1 MRAIIDGAL
10 ARKRSTIGLL
20 VGLIIAG
27 IASVIAIPK
36 ESTPDVQIPIVY
48 VTVSQSG
55 ISPEDAER
63 LLVKPME
70 NRFQQIEGIKEMTS
84 SAYQGGGYVQME
96 FNAGYDIDKALDDA
110 WIARDE
116 VIPELPDDA
125 DDPSVHEVNL
135 SLFPIITITLS
146 SQLPER
152 ITRSIAT
159 NLSDSIKALPNVLE
173 ADVSGTLREYVEV
186 LLNPA
191 RMESYFISPEQVLAI
206 VARNNRV
213 IRAGDMDTGAGR
225 FTVQVPGLY
234 TNSEDILNLPIRANG
249 EQVVLLRDI
258 ADVRPTFREA
268 ETFSRVNGKNGIS
281 IGVSKRIGTNIIETI
296 EGVKTIVEREAETW
310 PEGVTFAYSGDEST
324 VIRGMLSD
332 LGNTVIV
339 SILLVV
345 VVLIAIIGPR
355 SATMVG
361 IAIPSSLLVAFLI
374 LNTIG
379 FTVNIVVLFALILS
393 VGLLVDGSIVMI
405 EFADRKMAEG
415 YVPQAAFRS
424 AAHRMFWPITSSTA
438 TTLCAFLPLAFWPGV
453 VGQFMRYL
461 PITQI
466 IVLTTALFM
475 ALVILPTIGSLIG
488 KRQAQA
494 NQALARAIAA
504 GGNLDEV
511 TGLAGAYLKLLRR
524 VVRCP
529 WLVLTTAAALLVAS
543 IFAYS
548 ALGKGLEFF
557 PNIEPERMIV
567 RIDARDNLSTQEA
580 DRLVREVENQV
591 LSVGGEKH
599 EFYSV
604 HTVSSLGG
612 RENPDTIGQIII
624 ELSDLKVRRP
634 ATEIIAELRQRTKH
648 LSGVRV
654 RIQAEEGGPPAGE
667 PLQVRLSSNDVGKLS
682 AAADQVARIMEGMDG
697 VINVRDSRTPPKL
710 GVELQVDRVQAE
722 KLGANLSLVGSYVE
736 LFTQGLKVASYRPD
750 HTTDE
755 VDIVARMPV
764 EYRTLSQLEDLRIS
778 TNNGF
783 VPLSSFV
790 KINPYPTESTLFR
803 VNRSRTVDVS
813 ARMGINPETGKEYLP
828 ADKIAELA
836 KILETEKLPLGVRYS
851 FAGEDEEQREAS
863 AFLMQAFMVALT
875 LMAVILLTQFNSF
888 FSALLILS
896 AVIMSTAG
904 VLIGLIL
911 TGQPFGIVMCGIGVI
926 ALAGIIVNNNIVMI
940 DAFNTLRNAGEDVT
954 QAVLRTGVQRM
965 RPVLLTAFTTAFG
978 LLPLVLRLNIDFLGR
993 NIEFNTPSTQWWAQL
1008 STVIVFGLIF
1018 ATPLTLLV
1026 TPAALIYKGRLE
1038 EFGKRRA
1045 AAREEKLR
1053 TEGMELT

>member
-1 MRAIIDGAL
+1 MRIVIDGAL

-36 ESTPDVQIPIVY
+36 ESNPDVQIPIVY

-70 NRFQQIEGIKEMTS
+70 NRFQQIEGIKEMTA

-110 WIARDE
+110 WVARDE
-116 VIPELPDDA
+116 VIPQLPDDA

-152 ITRSIAT
+152 VTRSIAT
-159 NLSDSIKALPNVLE
+159 NLSDSLEALPNVLS
-173 ADVSGTLREYVEV
+173 ADVSGTLEEYVEV

-191 RMESYFISPEQVLAI
+191 RMESYYINPEQVLSI
-206 VARNNRV
+206 VSRNNRI
-213 IRAGDMDTGAGR
+213 IRAGDIDTGAGR
-225 FTVQVPGLY
+225 FTVQVPGVY

-258 ADVRPTFREA
+258 AEVRPTFREA
-268 ETFSRVNGKNGIS
+268 SQFSRVNGKNGVAVE
-281 IGVSKRIGTNIIETI
+281 VSKRIGTNIIETI
-296 EGVKTIVEREAETW
+296 EGVKAVVEKESTTW
-310 PEGVTFAYSGDEST
+310 PEGVSFAYSGDESV
-324 VIRGMLSD
+324 VIRNMLSD

-345 VVLIAIIGPR
+345 VILIAVIGPR
-355 SATMVG
+355 SAALVG
-361 IAIPSSLLVAFLI
+361 IAIPSSLLISFLV

-405 EFADRKMAEG
+405 EFADRKMSEG
-415 YVPQAAFRS
+415 YVPQAAFRQ

-466 IVLTTALFM
+466 IVLTTALAM
-475 ALVILPTIGSLIG
+475 ALIVLPTIGSLIG
-488 KRQAQA
+488 KRQPQA
-494 NQALARAIAA
+494 NQTLAQAIAA

-511 TGLAGAYLKLLRR
+511 SGLAGLYLKLLRK
-524 VVRCP
+524 VVRVP
-529 WLVLTTAAALLVAS
+529 WLVLLVAATLLVSA
-543 IFAYS
+543 IFAYNK
-548 ALGKGLEFF
+548 LGKGLEFF
-557 PNIEPERMIV
+557 PDIEPERMIV
-567 RIDARDNLSTQEA
+567 RIDARDNLSTTEA

-591 LSVGGEKH
+591 LSVGAEKH

-612 RENPDTIGQIII
+612 RENPDNIGRIII

-634 ATEIIAELRQRTKH
+634 ATEIISEIRDRTRH

-654 RIQAEEGGPPAGE
+654 RVQAEEGGPPAGE
-667 PLQVRLSSNDVGKLS
+667 PVQVRLSSNDTAKLS
-682 AAADQVARIMEGMDG
+682 AAAEQVSEIMQGLEG

-710 GVELQVDRVQAE
+710 GVEVQVDRIQAE

-750 HTTDE
+750 HTSDE
-755 VDIVARMPV
+755 VDIVARMPL
-764 EYRTLSQLEDLRIS
+764 EYRNLSQLEALRIN

-790 KINPYPTESTLFR
+790 KMEPLPNRILSVSRQSRPHGRCFR
-803 VNRSRTVDVS
+803 PPRYQPRNRARIS
-813 ARMGINPETGKEYLP
+813 AR
-828 ADKIAELA
+828 
-836 KILETEKLPLGVRYS
+836 R
-851 FAGEDEEQREAS
+851 
-863 AFLMQAFMVALT
+863 
-875 LMAVILLTQFNSF
+875 
-888 FSALLILS
+888 
-896 AVIMSTAG
+896 
-904 VLIGLIL
+904 
-911 TGQPFGIVMCGIGVI
+911 
-926 ALAGIIVNNNIVMI
+926 
-940 DAFNTLRNAGEDVT
+940 
-954 QAVLRTGVQRM
+954 
-965 RPVLLTAFTTAFG
+965 
-978 LLPLVLRLNIDFLGR
+978 
-993 NIEFNTPSTQWWAQL
+993 
-1008 STVIVFGLIF
+1008 
-1018 ATPLTLLV
+1018 
-1026 TPAALIYKGRLE
+1026 
-1038 EFGKRRA
+1038 
-1045 AAREEKLR
+1045 
-1053 TEGMELT
+1053 